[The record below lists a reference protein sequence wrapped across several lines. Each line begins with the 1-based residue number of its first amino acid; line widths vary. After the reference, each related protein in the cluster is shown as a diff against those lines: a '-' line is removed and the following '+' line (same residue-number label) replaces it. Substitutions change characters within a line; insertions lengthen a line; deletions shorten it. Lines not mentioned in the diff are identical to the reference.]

1 VRLGCHRIRGW
12 VLLTRLQFFVE
23 LYADIEG
30 ADIGRQ
36 FLHLHMLHCLTCA
49 ALAGLH
55 IAPASSAL
63 HGGSSSGRVL
73 NPACWLAH
81 CQDTCFEYAAW
92 GSSPGRVVFLT
103 PACRVTAGF
112 CCDGITLL
120 NTRQSHCRRDCM
132 TGGDTATSVH
142 TALGLRL
149 PCTCDPN
156 WLHAKLGILPTVQLV
171 CCLAP
176 IHIPRNGQSLC

>member
-1 VRLGCHRIRGW
+1 MQ
-12 VLLTRLQFFVE
+12 LLTWHMSLLPSHCCMPWAVAP
-23 LYADIEG
+23 ADG
-30 ADIGRQ
+30 AQ
-36 FLHLHMLHCLTCA
+36 SFA
-49 ALAGLH
+49 ALAGLR